1 MAVLDRAFAAIYDPF
16 MAGAEAGRL
25 GGLRE
30 EVLAGL
36 DGHVVEIGAGT
47 GANLP
52 HYPASVRRLSLCEP
66 EPAMR
71 ERLRAKVERL
81 ADDRIEVLEAP
92 AESLPFDDASID
104 HVVATLVLCTV
115 DDLVAAVVEARRVL
129 RPGGTLTVIEHV
141 ASDGTV
147 ARAVQRAATPAWRV
161 VARGCHLDRPTVDV
175 LEAAGFD
182 TSRLEQADVPGMD
195 RMGPVVAGPAI
206 APEDGDD
213 DGEPA
218 SDGIDAAGEAEG
230 PSD

>member
-30 EVLAGL
+30 EVLAHL

-52 HYPASVRRLSLCEP
+52 HYPASVDRLSLCEP

-71 ERLRAKVERL
+71 ARLSTKAAEL
-81 ADDRIEVLEAP
+81 ADERIEVLDAP
-92 AESLPFDDASID
+92 AESLPFDDDTVD
-104 HVVATLVLCTV
+104 HLVSTLVLCTV
-115 DDLVAAVVEARRVL
+115 DDLTAAVAEAYRVL

-141 ASDGTV
+141 ASDGRV
-147 ARAVQRAATPAWRV
+147 ALAVQRTVTPAWRV
-161 VARGCHLDRPTVDV
+161 VARGCHLDRPTVEV

-182 TSRLEQADVPGMD
+182 TSRLEHADVPGMD
-195 RMGPVVAGPAI
+195 RIGPVVAGSAAVPEADD
-206 APEDGDD
+206 APS
-213 DGEPA
+213 A
-218 SDGIDAAGEAEG
+218 S
-230 PSD
+230 